1 MAISDVRSQ
10 EVNEDQPSS
19 NEATPPTQEDIK
31 IKKVNEMKVMIKIKR
46 WTMIKGKLS
55 KMKMRM
61 IKKNQDHH
69 HSLIQELDKQFNV
82 TIRSTTFLVP

>member
-19 NEATPPTQEDIK
+19 NEAAPPTQEDIK

-69 HSLIQELDKQFNV
+69 HSQIQELDKQFNV